1 MKKQNLRENGFEAD
15 RIVSYFKAEW
25 KVLAAVTVSGLIYN
39 LGLLAG
45 PWFEGRMT
53 GCLVDIL
60 GGRSGFYDML
70 VLVIAY
76 VIAIGIVQ
84 VSRYIKRFYVRRF
97 ANNVNRRMKHVLY
110 GSLVRKS
117 RLEINEDG
125 VGNVMTKAILDVDD
139 CAEGMRKFTTEVFD
153 TGVALLA
160 YMGMLL
166 WYDWRLGIISLLFPP
181 VSYVVAEKLK
191 SVVQRTGAAYKEQ
204 SGALSTATLDRAS
217 NAITYRVFGCE
228 EERKAD
234 YEGKLTA
241 YEKAAVKANIWNTMM
256 TPLYRIV
263 SMTGVIF
270 ILYFGGK
277 NVLGNG
283 WRAWDIAAFTTFLSC
298 FTKLSVKS
306 SKAAKLFNSVHKA
319 QVSWKRIK
327 PLMKGRERKFE
338 RNEDLIADGART
350 HEGHAG
356 SLSVKELGFGYPSAP
371 NGERI
376 FDGISFDAEPGQII
390 GVTGAVA
397 SGKSTLGKTF
407 LCEYPYDGS
416 IIYDGKELSA
426 MSDAERACV
435 VGYLGHDTELFA
447 DSIRNNILLGDEEDV
462 DRLLKA
468 VSFKEE
474 AAAMENGAD
483 TMVGTG
489 GVRLSGGQA
498 QRIALARTLCHKRP
512 LMILDDPF
520 SALDKNTEEEV
531 FDNLKGI
538 ASNDIVLLIS
548 HRLYMFPRMDKIIWL
563 ENGGAVVGTH
573 DELMKKVPEYAKL
586 YNDQKG
592 GCHDGIQQS

>member
-76 VIAIGIVQ
+76 VIAIGVVQ
-84 VSRYIKRFYVRRF
+84 ASRYIKRFYVRRF

-181 VSYVVAEKLK
+181 VSYVAAEKLK

-256 TPLYRIV
+256 TPLYRVV